1 MFKKAL
7 WGKTMKKYTF
17 PVSGETLMWGNT
29 PQANTLIFLQQDV
42 EVVTPCEN
50 TVDKPTLST
59 LVRDSFAT
67 KESFVIPE

>member
-1 MFKKAL
+1 M
-7 WGKTMKKYTF
+7 
-17 PVSGETLMWGNT
+17 SGETLMWGNT